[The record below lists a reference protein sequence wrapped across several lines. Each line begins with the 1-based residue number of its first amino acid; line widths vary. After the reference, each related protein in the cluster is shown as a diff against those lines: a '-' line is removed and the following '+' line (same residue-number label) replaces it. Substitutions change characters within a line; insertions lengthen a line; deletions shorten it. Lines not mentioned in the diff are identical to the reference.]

1 MTIVNKYA
9 RIKLQKKKHTR
20 KELIMPSQTFFSIIV
35 PVYNVEKYLEKCL
48 NSLVN
53 QTYENYEIILI
64 NDGSKDHSREICE
77 KFEKKYRNKI
87 KLINQENKGLSAAR
101 NVGMSCAKGNYIF
114 FIDSDDYIEINTL
127 ELLQTATNTN
137 PDIIAFQNVVEGIP
151 DNKNYHVK
159 IDKQILSGQEYLST
173 CIDQTNLFVM
183 VWRYV
188 YSHEFIKKH
197 QLSFHEGIIH
207 EDEEWS
213 FMVLTLAKSVYFMNE
228 DFYHYVKR
236 PNSVMTTKNLRSN
249 RDYIQVAKTL
259 DTFVRKIN
267 IEPMLKRKIKHRIFN
282 FYYYN
287 GKVIRNEKIV
297 KENLYLLRNATN
309 IKEWVKSILFLL
321 HISNIK

>member
-1 MTIVNKYA
+1 
-9 RIKLQKKKHTR
+9 
-20 KELIMPSQTFFSIIV
+20 MPSQTFFSIIV
-35 PVYNVEKYLEKCL
+35 PVYNVEQYLEKCL

-53 QTYENYEIILI
+53 QTYEHYEIILI

-77 KFEKKYRNKI
+77 KFEKRYPNKI

-101 NVGMSCAKGNYIF
+101 NVGMSYVKGDYILF
-114 FIDSDDYIEINTL
+114 VDSDDYIEPNTL
-127 ELLQTATNTN
+127 ELLQNATNMN
-137 PDIIAFQNVVEGIP
+137 PDVIAFQNVVEGIP

-183 VWRYV
+183 VWRYA

-197 QLSFHEGIIH
+197 QLSFHDGIIH

-213 FMVLTLAKSVYFMNE
+213 FMALTLAKSVYFMDE

-259 DTFVRKIN
+259 DTFIRKTD
-267 IEPMLKRKIKHRIFN
+267 IEPILKKKIKHRIFN

-287 GKVIRNEKIV
+287 GKTIRNEKIV

-309 IKEWVKSILFLL
+309 IKEWVKSILFLF
-321 HISNIK
+321 HISNVK